1 MLKKLA
7 IAAVVFV
14 VVLMVILSFIT
25 AKYID
30 KEEIFRVTKERE
42 QLQNQRTELL
52 ALVAQKDSSQK
63 VLEAKVIDLETKVE
77 QKQAEVESLER
88 SRQVAQLNVRKLE
101 ITNDLEDQ
109 LMETYPQ
116 IKESMRRTEVPVE
129 GLTGITL
136 EYWSVPFRFAETF
149 LIEHQ
154 NSENYE
160 NQRDKLK
167 EVTTMQEKIIGMKE
181 KINVLEK
188 EKSEAYKKGYDS
200 AYVKYLDVNEK
211 YLKLLNNPPTVEF
224 GLPQI
229 GAVAIGTAAGFVS
242 GVAIGKASNK

>member
-1 MLKKLA
+1 MFKKLA
-7 IAAVVFV
+7 ISAVVFAI
-14 VVLMVILSFIT
+14 VLMLVLSFIT

-30 KEEIFRVTKERE
+30 KDEISRVTNERE
-42 QLQNQRTELL
+42 QLKNQRTELL
-52 ALVAQKDSSQK
+52 ALVAQKDSIQK
-63 VLEAKVIDLETKVE
+63 VLEEKVTDLKTKVV
-77 QKQAEVESLER
+77 QKQAEVDSLEIN
-88 SRQVAQLNVRKLE
+88 RQVAQLNVRKLE
-101 ITNDLEDQ
+101 TTNDLENQ

-116 IKESMRRTEVPVE
+116 IKESMRRTEVPVK

-154 NSENYE
+154 NSENYK

-167 EVTTMQEKIIGMKE
+167 DVTSMQEKIIGMTE
-181 KINVLEK
+181 KITALEK

-200 AYVKYLDVNEK
+200 AYVKYMDVNEK
-211 YLKLLNNPPTVEF
+211 YLKLLNSPPKVEF

-229 GAVAIGTAAGFVS
+229 GAVAIGTAAGIVGGF
-242 GVAIGKASNK
+242 AIGKSTK